1 MGREESQAGV
11 KKEREKIPG
20 AASATDSN
28 ARRHIAS
35 NRRARHEY
43 EILETYDAGIVL
55 VGTEVK
61 SLRAG
66 RVNLQDG
73 FCRIENGEAWIYN
86 MHITPYE
93 MGNRWNVEPLR
104 RRKLLLH
111 AWEINTL
118 RAQTEQ
124 KGLTIVPL
132 SLYFQR
138 GFAKLEVGLARGKKL
153 YDKRESIAERDLQR
167 EAERSFAGRE

>member
-1 MGREESQAGV
+1 MRQKPDKPTATGERDPNA
-11 KKEREKIPG
+11 KK
-20 AASATDSN
+20 S
-28 ARRHIAS
+28 IAY

-43 EILETYDAGIVL
+43 EILDTYDAGLVL

-66 RVNLQDG
+66 RVNVQDA
-73 FCRIENGEAWIYN
+73 FCRVENGEVWLYN

-93 MGNRWNVEPLR
+93 QGNRWNVEPLR

-111 AWEINTL
+111 HWQIEEL
-118 RAQTEQ
+118 RRQTEQ

-132 SLYFQR
+132 ALYFQR
-138 GFAKLEVGLARGKKL
+138 GFAKMEIGLARGKKL
-153 YDKRESIAERDLQR
+153 YDKRESIAERDQQR
-167 EAERSFAGRE
+167 EAQRQNSARQ

>member
-1 MGREESQAGV
+1 M
-11 KKEREKIPG
+11 KKNNTANKPAADSER
-20 AASATDSN
+20 DRN
-28 ARRHIAS
+28 ARKSIAY
-35 NRRARHEY
+35 NRKARHEY
-43 EILETYDAGIVL
+43 EIEDTYDAGLVL

-66 RVNLQDG
+66 RVNLQDA
-73 FCRIENGEAWIYN
+73 FCRIEQGEAWLYN

-93 MGNRWNVEPLR
+93 MGNRWNVEPRR

-111 AWEINTL
+111 GWQIQELWAE
-118 RAQTEQ
+118 TEQ

-138 GFAKLEVGLARGKKL
+138 GFAKMEIALARGKKL
-153 YDKRESIAERDLQR
+153 YDKRESIAERDQER
-167 EAERSFAGRE
+167 EARRQAVGRE